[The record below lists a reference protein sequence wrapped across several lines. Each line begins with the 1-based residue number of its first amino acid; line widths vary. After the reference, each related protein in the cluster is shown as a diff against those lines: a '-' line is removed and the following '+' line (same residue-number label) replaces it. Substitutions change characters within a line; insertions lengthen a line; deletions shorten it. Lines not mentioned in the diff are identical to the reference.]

1 MTFQVALLVPLEV
14 ITSEEYFI
22 AHRADVLPFFC
33 VNVDVF
39 SPIVFAVEIQRA
51 MWALIAAKK
60 Q

>member
-1 MTFQVALLVPLEV
+1 MALLVPLEV

-22 AHRADVLPFFC
+22 AHRADVLFFFC